1 MMNHRARVDAMRARG
16 RRRGDGDDERHR
28 AHAFDVVVE
37 VELAPIR
44 DVASRHNLKRPI
56 GNGRVIARDMS
67 TPRARGS
74 ETRAMTRGVT
84 TMARLASRRVR
95 RASSAGDGGVG
106 ASRRLLTFLCERAPF
121 VDFASQREAFESRAY
136 DGAVHPDLPASS
148 SSSSAAVSV
157 SDAESASMGAW
168 APAAVRT
175 VAGSACEDVSAIRR
189 RALDAVEASRG
200 VERCAILCVS
210 GDARADVGRGMT
222 SEDVL
227 RELSSMRRR
236 GDVPRETTLLA
247 VANPMLGA
255 VEAERM
261 MRKRELGAEGFITQ
275 PGFLRERF
283 DRWRDTADRV
293 GALDGFSRDGGPN
306 GLAGLFLGVCA
317 PRSAKNIEFWC
328 ALTGVDVDADA
339 EARALRDEYARR
351 ARDMSRERF
360 DDWTFERVEL
370 ALVHAV
376 SFERTL
382 GAHVMPVTKGGYA
395 HAARLARDVLPM
407 FRM

>member
-1 MMNHRARVDAMRARG
+1 MQHRARVDAMRARR

-28 AHAFDVVVE
+28 THAFDVAVE
-37 VELAPIR
+37 VEVASIG
-44 DVASRHNLKRPI
+44 DVASRHNLVRTF

-67 TPRARGS
+67 TRARGS
-74 ETRAMTRGVT
+74 ETRAMTRGMT
-84 TMARLASRRVR
+84 IMTRLASRRVR
-95 RASSAGDGGVG
+95 RASTAGDGGVG
-106 ASRRLLTFLCERAPF
+106 ASRRLMTFLCERAPF

-136 DGAVHPDLPASS
+136 DGAVHPDFPSS
-148 SSSSAAVSV
+148 SSSAAAAVSV

-168 APAAVRT
+168 VPAAVRT

-283 DRWRDTADRV
+283 DRWRDAADRV

-339 EARALRDEYARR
+339 EARTLRDEYARR

-376 SFERTL
+376 SFERAL

-395 HAARLARDVLPM
+395 HAARLARDVLPI
-407 FRM
+407 FRV